1 MRRGQRKV
9 NVAGSASCISLL
21 LLAFL
26 LVNPLIGG
34 RASAL
39 EEVIENS
46 ENYDDLVSPQATTI
60 STVNIAFSPTEGSA
74 SMAPSATA
82 GASAKLLVKA
92 TVSVENS
99 GGYSVYVGSSS
110 ANLTRVG
117 GTETIAPI
125 SGTKKYGEMTTNTW
139 GYAWARNTDT
149 VADDAQYKAISTAGR
164 GETLYTN
171 ASTSIPSE
179 TTTYA
184 LSFAANIGADKP
196 AGTYRNSVTMS
207 VVSSPLE
214 IVGLTSLANMQDMTT
229 AVCTASKSG
238 DTAQLKDARDGKYY
252 WVGKLTD
259 GKCWMTQNLDLDLS
273 TSKALTP
280 SDSDVTANWTPGYT
294 TATSATSS
302 TITNDRM
309 QARSWNLG
317 NYRITNPTTANDCGY
332 PKNSAANCTSQF
344 TAYLTP
350 TSANADI
357 NAHYILGN
365 HYSWNAA
372 TAGTGGEIYSGQASD
387 SICPKGWRLPTAND
401 TSIGSLQGLI
411 NSGSVGANVA
421 VLTSSPYYFV
431 RGGKVEPNNSWL
443 FARAG
448 DQGYYWSSTPKASSS
463 TTAYYLTFNGAST
476 ITPLGDTYARNYGMS
491 VRCIA
496 R

>member
-1 MRRGQRKV
+1 MRKSQRKV
-9 NVAGSASCISLL
+9 NVAGSASCISFL

-26 LVNPLIGG
+26 LVNPLIGNS
-34 RASAL
+34 ANAL
-39 EEVIENS
+39 EGEES
-46 ENYDDLVSPQATTI
+46 EVSPQATTI

-82 GASAKLLVKA
+82 SASAKSLVKA

-99 GGYSVYVGSSS
+99 GGYSVYMGSNS

-125 SGTKKYGEMTTNTW
+125 TGTKKYGEMTTNTW
-139 GYAWARNTDT
+139 GYAWARNADT

-179 TTTYA
+179 TMTYA

-207 VVSSPLE
+207 VVSLPLE

-229 AVCTASKSG
+229 AVCAASKSG
-238 DTAQLKDARDGKYY
+238 DTAQLKDMRDGKYY

-280 SDSDVTANWTPGYT
+280 SDSDVAANWTPGYA

-302 TITNDRM
+302 TILASDTG
-309 QARSWNLG
+309 QRSWNLG
-317 NYRITNPTTANDCGY
+317 DYRIINPTTASSCGSG
-332 PKNSAANCTSQF
+332 KNSAANCSSQF
-344 TAYLTP
+344 TAYATP
-350 TSANADI
+350 VVANGDE

-365 HYSWNAA
+365 HYQWNAA
-372 TAGTGGEIYSGQASD
+372 TAGTGGTISSGQAAG
-387 SICPKGWRLPTAND
+387 SICPKGWRLPTSGASGEFQALVSAGNLGTSVAN
-401 TSIGSLQGLI
+401 L
-411 NSGSVGANVA
+411 NRA
-421 VLTSSPYYFV
+421 PYYFV
-431 RGGKVEPNNSWL
+431 RGGSV
-443 FARAG
+443 
-448 DQGYYWSSTPKASSS
+448 DQGSNLFIYAGMNGTYWSSTPVSGSASNSYNLYFDANHFVVS
-463 TTAYYLTFNGAST
+463 AT
-476 ITPLGDTYARNYGMS
+476 DARQGGRS
-491 VRCIA
+491 VRCVA

>member
-1 MRRGQRKV
+1 
-9 NVAGSASCISLL
+9 
-21 LLAFL
+21 
-26 LVNPLIGG
+26 
-34 RASAL
+34 
-39 EEVIENS
+39 
-46 ENYDDLVSPQATTI
+46 
-60 STVNIAFSPTEGSA
+60 
-74 SMAPSATA
+74 MAPSATA
-82 GASAKLLVKA
+82 GASAKFLVKA

-110 ANLTRVG
+110 ANLTRAG
-117 GTETIAPI
+117 GMETIAPI
-125 SGTKKYGEMTTNTW
+125 SGTKKYTELETNTW

-171 ASTSIPSE
+171 ASTSILSE

-196 AGTYRNSVTMS
+196 AGTYTNSVTMS

-229 AVCTASKSG
+229 AVCAASKSG

-280 SDSDVTANWTPGYT
+280 SDSDVTVNWTPGYT

-302 TITNDRM
+302 TILASDTG
-309 QARSWNLG
+309 QRSWNLG
-317 NYRITNPTTANDCGY
+317 DYRIINPTTASSFGSG
-332 PKNSAANCTSQF
+332 KNSAANCSSQF
-344 TAYLTP
+344 TAYATP
-350 TSANADI
+350 VVADGDE

-365 HYSWNAA
+365 HYQWNAV
-372 TAGTGGEIYSGQASD
+372 TAGTGGTISSGQAAG
-387 SICPKGWRLPTAND
+387 SICPKGWRLPTSGASGEFQVLVSAGNLGTFVAN
-401 TSIGSLQGLI
+401 L
-411 NSGSVGANVA
+411 NRA
-421 VLTSSPYYFV
+421 PYYFV
-431 RGGKVEPNNSWL
+431 RGGSV
-443 FARAG
+443 
-448 DQGYYWSSTPKASSS
+448 DQGSNLFIYAGMNGTYWSSTPVSGSANNSYNLYFDANHFVVSA
-463 TTAYYLTFNGAST
+463 T
-476 ITPLGDTYARNYGMS
+476 DARQGGRS

>member
-1 MRRGQRKV
+1 MRKGQRKV
-9 NVAGSASCISLL
+9 NVAGSASCIGLL

-26 LVNPLIGG
+26 LVNPLIGD

-39 EEVIENS
+39 EEVIENGA
-46 ENYDDLVSPQATTI
+46 NYDDLVSPQATTI

-82 GASAKLLVKA
+82 GVSAKFLVKA

-99 GGYSVYVGSSS
+99 GGYSVYIGSNS

-117 GTETIAPI
+117 GAETIAPI
-125 SGTKKYGEMTTNTW
+125 SGTKKYSEMITNTW
-139 GYAWARNTDT
+139 GYVWARNTDT
-149 VADDAQYKAISTAGR
+149 VMDDAQYKAISTAGQ
-164 GETLYTN
+164 GETLYMN

-229 AVCTASKSG
+229 AVCAASKSG
-238 DTAQLKDARDGKYY
+238 DTAQLKDMRDGKYY

-280 SDSDVTANWTPGYT
+280 SDSDVAANWTPGYA

-302 TITNDRM
+302 TILASDTG
-309 QARSWNLG
+309 QRSWNLG
-317 NYRITNPTTANDCGY
+317 DYRIINPTTASSCGSG
-332 PKNSAANCTSQF
+332 KNSAANCSSQF
-344 TAYLTP
+344 TAYATP
-350 TSANADI
+350 VVANGDE

-365 HYSWNAA
+365 HYQWNAA
-372 TAGTGGEIYSGQASD
+372 TAGTGGTISSGQAAG
-387 SICPKGWRLPTAND
+387 SICPKGWRLPTSGASGEFQALVSAGNLGTSVAN
-401 TSIGSLQGLI
+401 L
-411 NSGSVGANVA
+411 NRA
-421 VLTSSPYYFV
+421 PYYFV
-431 RGGKVEPNNSWL
+431 RGGSV
-443 FARAG
+443 
-448 DQGYYWSSTPKASSS
+448 DQGSNLFIYAGMNGTYWSSTPVSGSASNSYNLYFDANHFVVS
-463 TTAYYLTFNGAST
+463 AT
-476 ITPLGDTYARNYGMS
+476 DARQGGRS
-491 VRCIA
+491 VRCVA

>member
-1 MRRGQRKV
+1 MRKGQRKV
-9 NVAGSASCISLL
+9 NVAGSASCISFL

-26 LVNPLIGG
+26 LVNPLIGNS
-34 RASAL
+34 ANAL
-39 EEVIENS
+39 EGEES
-46 ENYDDLVSPQATTI
+46 EVSPQATTI

-82 GASAKLLVKA
+82 SASAKFLVKA

-99 GGYSVYVGSSS
+99 GGYSVYMGSNS

-125 SGTKKYGEMTTNTW
+125 TGTKKYGEMTTNTW
-139 GYAWARNTDT
+139 GYAWARNADT

-179 TTTYA
+179 TMTYA

-207 VVSSPLE
+207 VVSLPLE

-229 AVCTASKSG
+229 AVCAASKSG
-238 DTAQLKDARDGKYY
+238 DTAQLKDMRDGKYY

-280 SDSDVTANWTPGYT
+280 SDSDVAANWTPGYA

-302 TITNDRM
+302 TILASDTG
-309 QARSWNLG
+309 QRSWNLG
-317 NYRITNPTTANDCGY
+317 DYRIINPTTASSCGSG
-332 PKNSAANCTSQF
+332 KNSAANCSSQF
-344 TAYLTP
+344 TAYATP
-350 TSANADI
+350 VVANGDE

-365 HYSWNAA
+365 HYQWNAA
-372 TAGTGGEIYSGQASD
+372 TAGTGGTISSGQAAG
-387 SICPKGWRLPTAND
+387 SICPKGWRLPTSGASGEFQALVSAGNLGTSVAN
-401 TSIGSLQGLI
+401 L
-411 NSGSVGANVA
+411 NRA
-421 VLTSSPYYFV
+421 PYYFV
-431 RGGKVEPNNSWL
+431 RGGSV
-443 FARAG
+443 
-448 DQGYYWSSTPKASSS
+448 DQGSNLFIYAGMNGTYWSSTPVSGSASNSYNLYFDANHFVVS
-463 TTAYYLTFNGAST
+463 AT
-476 ITPLGDTYARNYGMS
+476 DARQGGRS
-491 VRCIA
+491 VRCVA